1 MNLQK
6 LRDLFRSSIRDTKK
20 PYLVSD
26 LEADEFA
33 NDAQMEACRRAR
45 LLVDSTSDM
54 AQLGVTQGDPLVA
67 KDSRIISL
75 RIAVLQSSRTP
86 LRKRT
91 VRQMDCEF
99 PGWRTNTSQ
108 SRPLA
113 IVVDYDK
120 DSYFLYPVPNASD
133 TLLTTITR
141 EPLGEMVDDEDEP
154 EIPTRYHGSL
164 VNWMKKRAYSI
175 PDADLFNQD
184 YAKAAEEEFAAEFGP
199 APSAL
204 DEQWAA
210 EHYDDVGER

>member
-26 LEADEFA
+26 PEADEFA
-33 NDAQMEACRRAR
+33 NDAQVEACRRAR
-45 LLVDSTSDM
+45 LMVDSTSDL
-54 AQLGVTQGDPLVA
+54 AQPSITQGDPLVP

-75 RIAVLQSSRTP
+75 RVACLQSTRTP

-91 VRQMDCEF
+91 VRMMDEEF
-99 PGWRTNTSQ
+99 PGWRTNANQ

-120 DSYFLYPVPNASD
+120 DYYFLYPVPNASD
-133 TLLTTITR
+133 TLLTTVTR
-141 EPLGEMVDDEDEP
+141 EPLAEMVDDEDEP

-164 VNWMKKRAYSI
+164 VHWMKKRAYSL
-175 PDADLFNQD
+175 PDADLFNVD
-184 YAKAAEEEFAAEFGP
+184 YAKAAEAEFSAEFGP

-204 DEQWAA
+204 DEQWEF